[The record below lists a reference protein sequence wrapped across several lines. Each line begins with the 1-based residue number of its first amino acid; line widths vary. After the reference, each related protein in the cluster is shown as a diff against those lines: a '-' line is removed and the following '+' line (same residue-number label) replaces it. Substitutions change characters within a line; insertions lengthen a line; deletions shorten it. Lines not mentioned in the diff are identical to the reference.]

1 MQRRQFLGTTAVL
14 GVALAGCG
22 GSDGGAPAVAVGDG
36 LPELGWEGYVNEAG
50 QGLALDQAFRNY
62 STSDLKSGGRRYA
75 LVHLSESF

>member
-1 MQRRQFLGTTAVL
+1 METTALV
-14 GVALAGCG
+14 GVGAIAGCG
-22 GSDGGAPAVAVGDG
+22 SDEAQPAVVHGDG

-50 QGLALDQAFRNY
+50 EGLALDKPFTNY